1 MGRDRRLRLLVLLG
15 FLGPLSDARAQ
26 PGTGGSVV
34 AASPSDKEAF
44 SDTVARYEDRLEDFG
59 REVRELVVTAE
70 AEERVRLDA
79 MYGSRLDELN
89 QEQDALR
96 AAAITRIEA
105 FLSKYPNSRNSAH
118 AMFRLGDLYYE
129 LAEEK
134 FLLDSE
140 EYERMMADFD
150 FDSAEEIPEAPQKD
164 YGRSVA
170 LYRRII
176 ADHPDYEYIDGAYY
190 MLGFCLARDGA
201 VQFDEEASRDVFQ
214 ALVEQFPNS
223 RFAAAAHLR
232 LGEYY
237 FDYNE
242 VDAAIPHYE
251 AVLKLAG
258 PEGELY
264 DEALYKLAWS
274 HYKLSNYD
282 QALTLFTE
290 LLDWS
295 DDYLD
300 RTGFESP
307 TRPEAIEYTA
317 ISFSDLSDVTG
328 DTPLEVAQAFYAKVG
343 ERRFEHDV
351 YERLATVLTDQAR
364 FEDAIDAYAYLQQR
378 WPDDPNNPT
387 YQWRIAQI
395 YYEIEEASAAQ
406 AAIAELTERYNDDSD
421 WWAAN
426 YANPDAL
433 DVARG
438 YIERS
443 LAAVATGYHTQGLE
457 TGDVEALARAAEL
470 YGEYLKKFPFASDY
484 YEIEWYRAD
493 TLMKTGQYEAAEAEY
508 LQLLKADNHPYR
520 DGALWNLMQ
529 VRRQRLAARYPSL
542 DELPPDAVEE
552 ARIKLE
558 SGRERVVYALS
569 EDHQRFIEAADQLL
583 HTELTDPDYREAL
596 ENNRVPL
603 MYMIAQIYYHHGH
616 YDEAR
621 PRLEELIQ
629 RYPEWDEA
637 AYAASMMINSY
648 QDEENLQKVQLLAA
662 EYAGLPLGG
671 GKKVREFTDLAE
683 GAAFKLA
690 EQLIQ
695 VDRLKAAQAFEQFMK
710 DYPRSKYLTD
720 AHYNAANSYE
730 IAGRVEDANRLFKQY
745 IDNIEAGIYPQDDR
759 SRALYFRIA
768 SNYAEVLDLDNAI
781 KYYEALY
788 QRFPDYQDSAAA
800 LYNAAFLRIGLA
812 DHRGAATNFERYAS
826 LTPPPPD
833 AEQVMFAAG
842 AEWEKVGDREAQSFY
857 RRYLRRYPDAAPDHV
872 MQAYHALA
880 LIAERSGNRRAIDRA
895 WEELGQAYARLAPTG
910 KVGPRG
916 RHFAAMAELRKLQA
930 QYDTFVDVQY
940 SRSEEQN
947 VKLITEVKPEE
958 LKAIEARALE
968 IVSTYGDFDASAAAI
983 YFLGMGYLKMA
994 DIVYNVPPPKGFSDE
1009 ELDIYYE
1016 ELDRIRIPFEDEG
1029 RRRLE
1034 ANLEKARAE
1043 KRWNEWVTRTLDE
1056 LADRFPSDFATEKQ
1070 ELRGRGDSNIVPHA
1084 GLIPV
1089 ELETEAAAESAEAAP
1104 ATHPADAE
1112 PAAGQEGA
1120 Q

>member
-1 MGRDRRLRLLVLLG
+1 MCKDRRLRLLVLLG
-15 FLGPLSDARAQ
+15 LSGPMSDAWAQ
-26 PGTGGSVV
+26 QGTGGSVV
-34 AASPSDKEAF
+34 AASASDMADF
-44 SDTVARYEDRLEDFG
+44 DDTLKRYEDRLESFDQD
-59 REVRELVVTAE
+59 VKDLVVEAE
-70 AEERVRLDA
+70 AEERARV
-79 MYGSRLDELN
+79 DELYGTRLTDLDRD
-89 QEQDALR
+89 QDELR
-96 AAAITRIEA
+96 AAAIGQLEG
-105 FLSKYPNSRNSAH
+105 FLSKYPSSRNSAH

-129 LAEEK
+129 KTEAD
-134 FLLDSE
+134 FLLDSA

-150 FDSAEEIPEAPQKD
+150 FDSADVIPEAPQKD
-164 YGRSVA
+164 YRRSVG

-176 ADHPDYEYIDGAYY
+176 AEHPEYQYIDGAYY

-201 VQFDEEASRDVFQ
+201 VQFDEEESRDVFQ
-214 ALVEQFPNS
+214 GLVDHFPNS
-223 RFAAAAHLR
+223 QFAAAAHLR

-237 FDYNE
+237 FDYNQ
-242 VDAAIPHYE
+242 VDEAIPHYQ

-282 QALTLFTE
+282 QALALFTE

-295 DDYLD
+295 DSNLE

-317 ISFSDLSDVTG
+317 ISFSDVSDVTG
-328 DTPLEVAQAFYAKVG
+328 QTPLEAAQGFYAKAG
-343 ERRFEHDV
+343 ERPFERDV
-351 YERLATVLTDQAR
+351 YVRLATVLTDQAR
-364 FEDAIDAYAYLQQR
+364 FEDAIDTYAYLQGR
-378 WPDDPNNPT
+378 WPDDPENPT
-387 YQWRIAQI
+387 HQWRVAQI
-395 YYEIEEASAAQ
+395 YYMLEDQDSAQ
-406 AAIAELTERYNDDSD
+406 AAIAELTERYNDDSE

-457 TGDVEALARAAEL
+457 TEDSEALARAADM
-470 YGEYLKKFPFASDY
+470 YGEYLRKFPFASDY

-493 TLMKTGQYEAAEAEY
+493 TLLKTGQYEAAEAEY
-508 LQLLKADNHPYR
+508 LQLLKAKNHPYR
-520 DGALWNLMQ
+520 DGSLWNLMQ
-529 VRRQRLAARYPSL
+529 VRRQRLDDRYASL
-542 DELPPDAVEE
+542 DELPSDAVEE
-552 ARIKLE
+552 SRVTLE

-569 EDHQRFIEAADQLL
+569 DDHNEFIEVADELL
-583 HTELTDPDYREAL
+583 HTDLTNPDYREAL
-596 ENNRVPL
+596 DNNRVPL

-621 PRLEELIQ
+621 PRLEELIYS
-629 RYPEWDEA
+629 YPDWDEA
-637 AYAASMMINSY
+637 AFSASMMINSY

-671 GKKVREFTDLAE
+671 GKKEREFTDLAE
-683 GAAFKLA
+683 GASFKLA
-690 EQLIQ
+690 EQLIGS
-695 VDRLKAAQAFEQFMK
+695 DRLKAAEAFEQFMK

-730 IAGRVEDANRLFKQY
+730 VAGRVDDANRLFKQY
-745 IDNIEAGIYPQDDR
+745 IDNIEAGTYKQDER

-788 QRFPDYQDSAAA
+788 QRFPNYQDASAA
-800 LYNAAFLRIGLA
+800 LYNAAFLRIGLS

-826 LTPPPPD
+826 LSPPPAD

-842 AEWEKVGDREAQSFY
+842 AQWEEVGDAEAESFY

-880 LIAERSGNRRAIDRA
+880 QIAEAGGSKREIDKA
-895 WEELGQAYARLAPTG
+895 WDELGRAYARLAPTG
-910 KVGPRG
+910 QVGPRG
-916 RHFAAMAELRKLQA
+916 RHYAALAELRKLEA
-930 QYDTFVDVQY
+930 QYDAFVDVEY
-940 SRSEEQN
+940 SRSEEKN
-947 VKLITEVKPEE
+947 VKLITETKPEE
-958 LKAIEARALE
+958 LKAIEARALQ
-968 IVSTYGDFDASAAAI
+968 IVSSYGDFDASAASI

-994 DIVYNVPPPKGFSDE
+994 DIVYKVPPPKGFGDE

-1029 RRRLE
+1029 RKRLE
-1034 ANLEKARAE
+1034 ANLDKARTE
-1043 KRWNEWVTRTLDE
+1043 KRWNEWVTQTLDE
-1056 LADRFPSDFATEKQ
+1056 LADRFPSDFAQEKQ
-1070 ELRGRGDSNIVPHA
+1070 ELRGSGDSNIVPHA
-1084 GLIPV
+1084 GLLPV
-1089 ELETEAAAESAEAAP
+1089 DVAADAASAPVDDAAAPGE
-1104 ATHPADAE
+1104 PAD
-1112 PAAGQEGA
+1112 PAAGQGGE